1 MSNILSST
9 KVISSFNQVELTTN
23 KKLLVL
29 CDIDG
34 TVLYFPNCD
43 KFCEDFVKEFCPN
56 GKNDSRYEQKLEN
69 LKNMYRRIRSP
80 THTDYEGFV
89 SMVKTINEINGKLM
103 FLTAR
108 DSVSDSW
115 TRRQLKQIGVNPED
129 FEIHYSGL
137 RMTKGEY
144 IKRHINLDS
153 IEDVIFI
160 DDRDSF
166 IKSVK
171 DLHPQIKCYK
181 FEVQK

>member
-1 MSNILSST
+1 MEQYYIFQI
-9 KVISSFNQVELTTN
+9 VIN
-23 KKLLVL
+23 
-29 CDIDG
+29 
-34 TVLYFPNCD
+34 
-43 KFCEDFVKEFCPN
+43 FCEDFVKVLCPN
-56 GKNDSRYEQKLEN
+56 GKNDPRYEQKLEN

-89 SMVKTINEINGKLM
+89 SMVKTINEMNGKLM

-108 DSVSDSW
+108 QSSSDSW
-115 TRRQLKQIGVNPED
+115 TKSQLKQIGVNPED

-137 RMTKGEY
+137 SMTKGEY
-144 IKRHINLDS
+144 IKRNIILDGA
-153 IEDVIFI
+153 EYVIFI